1 MEISFTKYLSSIPES
16 AIPKHAKSEI
26 ILLLLYLSLSAKDFK
41 RGKFSVKLEISLA
54 KHKKKKS
61 PPTPDPEDEKK
72 SEPEPDEEQT
82 PPTEKDIPPTEPLAS
97 EYETSRN
104 KYMINKLFWLRIA
117 LALIAGT
124 AATFIF
130 DSIEGEDRRWASVA
144 FMIII
149 FIVSVGIAKGMKMQL
164 PRSDR
169 KKLVT
174 TAIGSFVFLYLFS
187 WIVSYTL
194 VNITGNESGVAI
206 PFP

>member
-1 MEISFTKYLSSIPES
+1 M
-16 AIPKHAKSEI
+16 
-26 ILLLLYLSLSAKDFK
+26 SLSAKDFK

-61 PPTPDPEDEKK
+61 PPTPDPEDKKK
-72 SEPEPDEEQT
+72 SVPEPDKEHIPPTEKDT
-82 PPTEKDIPPTEPLAS
+82 PPTEKDTPPTEKDTPPTEPVPS
-97 EYETSRN
+97 EYEKSRT
-104 KYMINKLFWLRIA
+104 KYMINKLFWIRVA
-117 LALIAGT
+117 LAVMGGI

-130 DSIEGEDRRWASVA
+130 DSIEGEDRRWASIA

-149 FIVSVGIAKGMKMQL
+149 FIVSVGIGKGMKLQL
-164 PRSDR
+164 ARSDR

-174 TAIGSFVFLYLFS
+174 TGIGSFVFLYLFS

>member
-1 MEISFTKYLSSIPES
+1 M
-16 AIPKHAKSEI
+16 
-26 ILLLLYLSLSAKDFK
+26 
-41 RGKFSVKLEISLA
+41 A

-61 PPTPDPEDEKK
+61 PPTPDPEDSKK
-72 SEPEPDEEQT
+72 KTEPEPTDDQT
-82 PPTEKDIPPTEPLAS
+82 PPTEKDIPPTEPVS
-97 EYETSRN
+97 DYEKSRT
-104 KYMINKLFWLRIA
+104 KYMTNILFWLRIA
-117 LALIAGT
+117 LAVMGGI

-130 DSIEGEDRRWASVA
+130 DSLEGEDRRWASIA

-149 FIVSVGIAKGMKMQL
+149 FIVSIIIAKGMKMQL

-174 TAIGSFVFLYLFS
+174 TGIGSFVFLYLFS

-194 VNITGNESGVAI
+194 ANVTGNESGVAI

>member
-1 MEISFTKYLSSIPES
+1 MAKY
-16 AIPKHAKSEI
+16 
-26 ILLLLYLSLSAKDFK
+26 
-41 RGKFSVKLEISLA
+41 
-54 KHKKKKS
+54 KKKKS

-82 PPTEKDIPPTEPLAS
+82 PPTEKDIPPTEPVGS

-104 KYMINKLFWLRIA
+104 KYMINKLFWLRVV
-117 LALIAGT
+117 LAIMGGI

-149 FIVSVGIAKGMKMQL
+149 FIVSIEIAKGMKMHL